1 MLKQACFEH
10 PLSAITMTLPAFAA
24 QCWRLQNT
32 ICSTAVAVRQYLLPA
47 WCSAANPPAAVAA
60 VDQWDIQTDG
70 HPTVTYTLLRILCR
84 QHQQLDPENT
94 GHQSKVSTPFVL
106 PVGSTPPPQMPPDD
120 DGANG
125 LALICSGVSGCIGEF
140 GGTAFDVWSQ

>member
-10 PLSAITMTLPAFAA
+10 PLSAVTMTLPAFAA

-60 VDQWDIQTDG
+60 VDQCDIQTDG

-94 GHQSKVSTPFVL
+94 GHQSNVATSQRRSSYLLVPRHL
-106 PVGSTPPPQMPPDD
+106 RRCRQMTMERMD
-120 DGANG
+120 
-125 LALICSGVSGCIGEF
+125 LH
-140 GGTAFDVWSQ
+140 